1 MSDFTVVRA
10 GREEAGAFSNHFY
23 RVHAGDRCVAELS
36 HTYRGDE
43 HFLRKPGGDWRPT
56 DRLIEGGGP
65 QPLSLSKAGIKAIEG
80 FLAD

>member
-1 MSDFTVVRA
+1 MSKFTVIHA
-10 GREEAGAFSNHFY
+10 GREEAGAFSNYLY
-23 RVHAGDRCVAELS
+23 RVLAGDRCVAELS

-43 HFLRKPGGDWRPT
+43 HFIRKPGGEWCPS

-65 QPLSLSKAGIKAIEG
+65 QPLRLSKAGIKAVER